1 MLNVLCDHRPLT
13 RLNFTPLLSLAGM
26 TTTPFFL
33 AVPPPYFRVED
44 VLSNSRLIA
53 GSSERGAGN
62 QGWETWGATAGT
74 RFGKAIT
81 LDLPADNKLATLPTR
96 CFIAPRRELEIL
108 RGGGC
113 LCRLLWMLNYL
124 IDVYI
129 HRLSGS
135 KNIDIV
141 RGVISFLQTFWYRSI
156 RLYSIYSFLEIIW
169 LSYLQ
174 LFILF

>member
-141 RGVISFLQTFWYRSI
+141 RGVISFLQTFWYIRSI
-156 RLYSIYSFLEIIW
+156 EWFDYTRYIRF
-169 LSYLQ
+169 
-174 LFILF
+174 